1 MSKKIDLNKLSPQ
14 ELLAYAQNLVKQEKS
29 KPLPKSKPVTIKP
42 CTKLSQILSS
52 SGKVINYPK
61 KMVSIADMRDE
72 KLNMTSAPGKLK
84 LTFAELFERRLKLI
98 SGKKTKIRVKVEAEA
113 RYSYGITSDLESK
126 EWGPFEVNIPKLTK
140 SDMYKLFIYLLLKNG
155 FSILSTQTIEE
166 VGASIITH
174 KKSFF
179 KHHKMGRLK

>member
-1 MSKKIDLNKLSPQ
+1 MNKKPDLYKMSPE

-29 KPLPKSKPVTIKP
+29 KTVPKSKPIKVKQVKP
-42 CTKLSQILSS
+42 SSKLSQILSS

-61 KMVSIADMRDE
+61 KMVSIAKMRDE
-72 KLNMTSAPGKLK
+72 ELEMTSIPGKLK

-98 SGKKTKIRVKVEAEA
+98 PGKKTKIRVKVEAKV
-113 RYSYGITSDLESK
+113 RYSYGITEALESK
-126 EWGPFEVNIPKLTK
+126 EWGPFEVNIPKLTN
-140 SDMYKLFIYLLLKNG
+140 SGMYKLFIYLLLKNG

-166 VGASIITH
+166 VRASIITH

-179 KHHKMGRLK
+179 KHHKMG